1 MEVDGAS
8 SQLKAPADVRGAS
21 NGRVR
26 VLYIGGAGRSGSTLL
41 CRVIGEQPHFH
52 PVGEALNIWQQGVI
66 ENRRCSCGSS
76 FHKCPFWQDVADN
89 APGIFERTA
98 AGQFAT
104 FTTKWLR
111 TRHLP
116 KLWTRRTRTDFAAIL
131 PPGYLQA
138 LSRLYKSIQEV
149 SGAKIIVDSS
159 KSPMYAYL
167 IGLVDTLQV
176 TSVQLVRDP
185 RAVAF
190 SWQRRLID
198 PQAPETTYLSQR
210 QLANVTLEWIMS
222 NLSMEIVSRVSA
234 GRQRRL
240 SYEEFV
246 SDPLSTARDLAEFAG
261 EAFLQ
266 SGNTPEGE
274 MVLPTVHMVSG
285 NPNRFVTGEIPIE
298 LDNEWRSALK
308 GPRWLLVTTMTLPFL
323 GRYEYHLR

>member
-1 MEVDGAS
+1 MASIGSGPRDQIVVSNSSMRVGRAS
-8 SQLKAPADVRGAS
+8 SQLDEPADVSSAS

-41 CRVIGEQPHFH
+41 CRVIGEQPHFY
-52 PVGEALNIWQQGVI
+52 PVGEALDIWQQGVI

-76 FHKCPFWQDVADN
+76 FHQCPFWQAVADS
-89 APGIFERTA
+89 APGMFERTV

-116 KLWTRRTRTDFAAIL
+116 KLWTRRTRTDFAASL

-138 LSRLYKSIQEV
+138 LSRLYGSIQKV

-159 KSPMYAYL
+159 KNPMYRYL

-222 NLSMEIVSRVSA
+222 NLSMEIVNRVNA

-240 SYEEFV
+240 RYEEFV
-246 SDPLSTARDLAEFAG
+246 TDPLSTARDLAEIRRRG
-261 EAFLQ
+261 ISPIGLQ
-266 SGNTPEGE
+266 
-274 MVLPTVHMVSG
+274 
-285 NPNRFVTGEIPIE
+285 TGRG
-298 LDNEWRSALK
+298 DGAAYGAHSV
-308 GPRWLLVTTMTLPFL
+308 G
-323 GRYEYHLR
+323 

>member
-1 MEVDGAS
+1 MRVGGAS
-8 SQLKAPADVRGAS
+8 SQFKATADVHGAS
-21 NGRVR
+21 KGRVR

-41 CRVIGEQPHFH
+41 CRVIGEQPHFY
-52 PVGEALNIWQQGVI
+52 PLGEALNIWQLGVI
-66 ENRRCSCGSS
+66 DNRPCSCGSS
-76 FHKCPFWQDVADN
+76 FHKCPFWRDVADS

-104 FTTKWLR
+104 FSTKRLR
-111 TRHLP
+111 TRHIP
-116 KLWTRRTRTDFAAIL
+116 KLWTRTTRTAFAASV

-138 LSRLYKSIQEV
+138 LSRLYESIQEV

-159 KSPMYAYL
+159 KNPMYGYL

-190 SWQRRLID
+190 SWQRRLTD
-198 PQAPETTYLSQR
+198 PQVPETTYLSQR
-210 QLANVTLEWIMS
+210 QLGTVTLEWIMS
-222 NLSMEIVSRVSA
+222 NLSMEIVSRVNA

-246 SDPLSTARDLAEFAG
+246 SAPLSTIRDLAEFAG
-261 EAFLQ
+261 EAFLL
-266 SGNTPEGE
+266 SENGPERE

-285 NPNRFVTGEIPIE
+285 NPNRFATGKIPIE

-323 GRYEYHLR
+323 GHYGYHR

>member
-1 MEVDGAS
+1 MRLGGAS

-21 NGRVR
+21 NGRVP

-52 PVGEALNIWQQGVI
+52 PVGEVLSIWQQGVI
-66 ENRRCSCGSS
+66 ENRLCSCGSS
-76 FHKCPFWQDVADN
+76 FHECPFWQDVADN

-104 FTTKWLR
+104 FSAKWFR
-111 TRHLP
+111 TRHMP
-116 KLWTRRTRTDFAAIL
+116 ELWTRATRTHFEASL

-149 SGAKIIVDSS
+149 SGAKVIVDSS
-159 KSPMYAYL
+159 KSPMYGYL
-167 IGLVDTLQV
+167 IGLVDTLEV

-198 PQAPETTYLSQR
+198 PQAPEFTYLYQR
-210 QLANVTLEWIMS
+210 QLGIMTLEWIMS
-222 NLSMEIVSRVSA
+222 NLSMEIVSRVNA
-234 GRQRRL
+234 ARQRRL

-261 EAFLQ
+261 EGFLH
-266 SGNTPEGE
+266 SGNRPDGE
-274 MVLPTVHMVSG
+274 MVLPTVHIVSG
-285 NPNRFVTGEIPIE
+285 NPNRFETGKIPIE
-298 LDNEWRSALK
+298 LDNEWRSAFK
-308 GPRWLLVTTMTLPFL
+308 GPRRLLVTTMTLPFL
-323 GRYEYHLR
+323 GRYRYLR

>member
-1 MEVDGAS
+1 M
-8 SQLKAPADVRGAS
+8 
-21 NGRVR
+21 
-26 VLYIGGAGRSGSTLL
+26 
-41 CRVIGEQPHFH
+41 
-52 PVGEALNIWQQGVI
+52 NIWQLGVI

-76 FHKCPFWQDVADN
+76 FHTCPFWQKVADN
-89 APGIFERTA
+89 TPGIFERTA
-98 AGQFAT
+98 ASQFAT
-104 FTTKWLR
+104 FTTRWLR
-111 TRHLP
+111 TRHIP
-116 KLWTRRTRTDFAAIL
+116 KLWTRTTRSDFAASL

-176 TSVQLVRDP
+176 MSVQLVRDP

-198 PQAPETTYLSQR
+198 PQAPETTDLSNR
-210 QLANVTLEWIMS
+210 QLGIVTLEWIMS
-222 NLSMEIVSRVSA
+222 NLSMEIVSRVNA

-261 EAFLQ
+261 EAFIQ
-266 SGNTPEGE
+266 SDNRPEGE
-274 MVLPTVHMVSG
+274 MVLPAVHMVSG
-285 NPNRFVTGEIPIE
+285 NPNRFVTGMTPIE

-308 GPRWLLVTTMTLPFL
+308 GPRRLLVTTMTLPFL
-323 GRYEYHLR
+323 GRYGYLR